1 VFEGIKERLK
11 ARLSP
16 GLKSWLAGWRAR
28 GERLGQAVINVGG
41 RYHCPVC
48 GWGFRRFLPAGLD
61 LPLFREHKVVGAGPR
76 PNATC
81 PLCRSSDRE
90 RHLFLFLKHAT
101 PLFRDRLKVLHV
113 GPEHNLCRILG
124 GLRNLDYLSADL
136 CSPRAKMRLDVTQIP
151 YRDGT
156 FDVILCNHVL
166 EHVPDDRRA
175 LAELF
180 RVLRPGGWAVLQV
193 PLCLSIDYTYEDPS
207 VTTGEERERLFG
219 QHDHVRLYA
228 ADYKDRL
235 ESAGFQVELWRWQVD
250 FDDETGHDYCLI
262 PDEDLYVCSRSPF
275 RAATPRKER
284 TGHGSAVVLPDG
296 GRS

>member
-1 VFEGIKERLK
+1 VFYGIKQTLR

-16 GLKSWLAGWRAR
+16 GLKSWLAEWRAR
-28 GERLGQAVINVGG
+28 GERLGQAVANVGR

-48 GWGFRRFLPAGLD
+48 GWGLRRFLPAGLD
-61 LPLFREHKVVGAGPR
+61 LPLFREHRVVGAGPR
-76 PNATC
+76 ANGTC
-81 PLCRSSDRE
+81 PVCRCSDRE

-101 PLFRDRLKVLHV
+101 PIFRDRLKVLHV
-113 GPEHNLCRILG
+113 APERNLSRILA
-124 GLRNLDYLSADL
+124 GLPNLDYLSADL
-136 CSPRAKMRLDVTQIP
+136 CSPRAAVRLDVTQIP
-151 YRDGT
+151 SPDGA

-193 PLCLSIDYTYEDPS
+193 PLCLTIDRTHEDPS
-207 VTTGEERERLFG
+207 VTTREDRERLFG

-228 ADYKDRL
+228 ADYRERL
-235 ESAGFQVELWRWQVD
+235 KSAGFQVELWHWQAD
-250 FDDETGHDYCLI
+250 FDDGTGRDYGLI
-262 PDEDLYVCSRSPF
+262 PEEDLYVCTRPPF
-275 RAATPRKER
+275 QPATPRKAPV
-284 TGHGSAVVLPDG
+284 GAAVTPG